1 IVSGNVKTVAKK
13 LATMIIP
20 KRSNSCILFGGEPTV
35 NVIGNGKGGRNQE
48 LVLRILQELQNTKK
62 RFTFTSV
69 GTDGIDGNTK
79 FAGAIIDNTIKSK
92 EIQNYLKNNDSNS
105 FFKKHGGLVKTGYT
119 HTNLMDI
126 GLILN

>member
-1 IVSGNVKTVAKK
+1 
-13 LATMIIP
+13 MIIQ
-20 KRSNSCILFGGEPTV
+20 KRSNSCIIFGGEPTV

-48 LVLRILQELQNTKK
+48 LVLRILQELQNAKK
-62 RFTFTSV
+62 RFTFASV

-79 FAGAIIDNTIKSK
+79 FAGAVTDNTIKSK
-92 EIQNYLKNNDSNS
+92 KIQNYLKNNDSNS
-105 FFKKHGGLVKTGYT
+105 FFKKYGGLVKTGYT